1 MVGYEVLR
9 RVCNSLEVKVN
20 ALAGLFKRKAVGLRR
35 NVARSAGAPYG
46 P

>member
-1 MVGYEVLR
+1 MVGCEVLR
-9 RVCNSLEVKVN
+9 RACDSLEVKVD
-20 ALAGLFKRKAVGLRR
+20 ALAGLFRRKAVGLRR